1 MGISTFITIVIIALI
16 VLTLP
21 AWRYTRMWGGT
32 YVPSAVLGAALAA
45 HVYGML

>member
-1 MGISTFITIVIIALI
+1 MGIGTFITLVIIALI

-21 AWRYTRMWGGT
+21 TWRYTRMWGGT
-32 YVPSAVLGAALAA
+32 YVPATVLGAALAA